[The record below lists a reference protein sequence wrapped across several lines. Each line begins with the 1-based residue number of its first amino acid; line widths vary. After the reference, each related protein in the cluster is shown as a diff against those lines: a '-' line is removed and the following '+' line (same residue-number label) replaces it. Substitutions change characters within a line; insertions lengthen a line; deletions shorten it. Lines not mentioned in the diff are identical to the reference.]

1 MLPVRP
7 DAFPIT
13 RHHDPRQTTHRHG
26 GRTGQSTPKPM
37 LLGRRGAKTP
47 TFALPP
53 LHLAASSFDGFFL
66 LGMVVAVSFA
76 KLLPEVSLHND
87 IIM

>member
-1 MLPVRP
+1 
-7 DAFPIT
+7 
-13 RHHDPRQTTHRHG
+13 
-26 GRTGQSTPKPM
+26 M

-76 KLLPEVSLHND
+76 KLLPEVSLHNN